1 MTAPPSTN
9 QKAYK
14 RSWKNLLLNKRYQ
27 LRFTLFMVGISA
39 LLMAGLGVWVMKQ
52 ANEATT
58 VAIDR
63 VRGDACPKIPELT
76 DVGASD
82 DSGVP
87 MKLDDG
93 TDVKAAG
100 SAVAAPPQVPSTVD
114 PKDVAKHNAQTDAL
128 AVKAMWCTT
137 AECTPASAEPLQIK
151 VKDCD
156 AYVKGKLEEP
166 DAVAALRKAMIPV
179 VKCDGG
185 QAFTVADAPEERH
198 ITVQLDESSMTMTP
212 SVPGDYADR
221 IVQHWICEMHQIGA
235 IDALKA
241 GRMRILWV
249 LIATGLLLMFGLAIY
264 GIKMTH
270 KVAGPLFKVSLY
282 LAKMRDGRYDKVW
295 NLRKGD
301 QLVDFYEHFKGAHA
315 GVVAI
320 EKEDIEQIKAVIAAA
335 DAAGAG
341 ESDAVAEL
349 RKVLARKEK
358 SIE

>member
-1 MTAPPSTN
+1 MSSN
-9 QKAYK
+9 QKGYK

-39 LLMAGLGVWVMKQ
+39 LLMTGLGIWVMKQ

-76 DVGASD
+76 DIPTDA

-87 MKLDDG
+87 LKLPDG
-93 TDVKAAG
+93 DG
-100 SAVAAPPQVPSTVD
+100 SAAVGSAAPAPVPSSVD
-114 PKDVAKHNAQTDAL
+114 PKDVAKHNAQADLL
-128 AVKAMWCTT
+128 AVKALWCTT
-137 AECTPASAEPLQIK
+137 AECARGVETAEPLEIR

-156 AYVKGKLEEP
+156 AYVKGKLEDA
-166 DAVAALRKAMIPV
+166 DAVAALRKATIPV

-185 QAFTVADAPEERH
+185 QAFTVADAPEPRH
-198 ITVQLDESSMTMTP
+198 VTVVMDESSMTMTP
-212 SVPGDYADR
+212 AVPSDYADR
-221 IVQHWICEMHQIGA
+221 VVSHWTCEVRQAGS
-235 IDALKA
+235 IDELQR
-241 GRMRILWV
+241 GRVRILWV

-301 QLVDFYEHFKGAHA
+301 QLVDFYEHFKTAHA
-315 GVVAI
+315 GVVAL
-320 EKEDIEQIKAVIAAA
+320 EKEDIEAIKAVIAAA
-335 DAAGAG
+335 EAAGAG
-341 ESDAVAEL
+341 ESVGEL
-349 RKVLARKEK
+349 RTILARKEK

>member
-1 MTAPPSTN
+1 MSVSSN
-9 QKAYK
+9 QKGYK

-39 LLMAGLGVWVMKQ
+39 LLMTGLGIWVMKQ

-76 DVGASD
+76 DIPAD
-82 DSGVP
+82 ADNGVP
-87 MKLDDG
+87 LKLPDG
-93 TDVKAAG
+93 DG
-100 SAVAAPPQVPSTVD
+100 SAEVGSAAPAPVPSSVD
-114 PKDVAKHNAQTDAL
+114 PKDVAKHNAQADLL
-128 AVKAMWCTT
+128 AVKALWCTT
-137 AECTPASAEPLQIK
+137 AECSPASAEPLQIR

-156 AYVKGKLEEP
+156 AYVKGKLEDA
-166 DAVAALRKAMIPV
+166 DAVAALRKATIPV

-185 QAFTVADAPEERH
+185 QAFTVADAPEPRH
-198 ITVQLDESSMTMTP
+198 VTVVMDESSMTMTP
-212 SVPGDYADR
+212 AVPGDYADR
-221 IVQHWICEMHQIGA
+221 VVAHWTCEIRQAGS
-235 IDALKA
+235 IDELQR
-241 GRMRILWV
+241 GRIRILGV

-301 QLVDFYEHFKGAHA
+301 QLVDFYEHFKTAHA
-315 GVVAI
+315 GVVAL
-320 EKEDIEQIKAVIAAA
+320 EKEDIETIKAVIAAA
-335 DAAGAG
+335 EAAGAG
-341 ESDAVAEL
+341 ESVGEL
-349 RKVLARKEK
+349 RTILARKEK